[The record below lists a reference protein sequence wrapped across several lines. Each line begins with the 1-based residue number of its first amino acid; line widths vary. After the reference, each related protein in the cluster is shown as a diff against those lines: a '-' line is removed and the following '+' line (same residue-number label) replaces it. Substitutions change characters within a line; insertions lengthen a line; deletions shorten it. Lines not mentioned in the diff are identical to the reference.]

1 MRSCPTSAGVQ
12 VYDFKG
18 AGVGLAMYNTEES
31 IHGFAHSC
39 MQYALQKGWPLYLS
53 TKNTILKQYDGK
65 FIEIFAEVR
74 PRPPRGAA
82 VVHASAQTANLL
94 CVWGVVSSCWPVS
107 WLVLVWWQRSCWL
120 TF

>member
-1 MRSCPTSAGVQ
+1 
-12 VYDFKG
+12 
-18 AGVGLAMYNTEES
+18 MYNTEES

-74 PRPPRGAA
+74 PAPGAGLGRVAVALLSRGAA
-82 VVHASAQTANLL
+82 AAAAASAA
-94 CVWGVVSSCWPVS
+94 CPSGR
-107 WLVLVWWQRSCWL
+107 QRRGSVN
-120 TF
+120 

>member
-1 MRSCPTSAGVQ
+1 M
-12 VYDFKG
+12 YEFKG

-74 PRPPRGAA
+74 PLSPPSGCDKRTCSTCCTPLA
-82 VVHASAQTANLL
+82 
-94 CVWGVVSSCWPVS
+94 
-107 WLVLVWWQRSCWL
+107 
-120 TF
+120 